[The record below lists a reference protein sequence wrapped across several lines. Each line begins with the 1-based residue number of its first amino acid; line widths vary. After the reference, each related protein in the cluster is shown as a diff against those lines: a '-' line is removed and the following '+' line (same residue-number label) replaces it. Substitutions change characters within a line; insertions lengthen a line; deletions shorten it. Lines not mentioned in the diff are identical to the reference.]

1 MVFLQK
7 FSYQRKYIFLCHRK
21 TVKIVIVSI
30 VSLEGVRSIDASRG
44 KLRSVFFPE
53 DGGNSCKI
61 IAFCRSFHFSTET
74 Y

>member
-1 MVFLQK
+1 MLW
-7 FSYQRKYIFLCHRK
+7 HRR

-61 IAFCRSFHFSTET
+61 IAFCRSFPFQHRNILNHDGRSKLR
-74 Y
+74 